1 MAGYKL
7 ATVQTAQ
14 GPRAAAVINDAVY
27 DVAAL
32 TGNASYVSV
41 QDVLND
47 WDNAH
52 RALDAA
58 SKSPK
63 GQGQP
68 VAQAKLLAP
77 LPLPGVIYCAGAN
90 YQDHAEEMWKAVR
103 PAAGAR
109 PAHARPQAVVLH
121 QVVARRHR
129 SGRDGQDFA
138 LLEEDGLGN
147 RACGRDRPQGEAI

>member
-1 MAGYKL
+1 MSVHKGGIHGWL
-7 ATVQTAQ
+7 QIGDCPSRT

-41 QDVLND
+41 QNVLDD

-63 GQGQP
+63 GQSTP

-77 LPLPGVIYCAGAN
+77 LALRASST
-90 YQDHAEEMWKAVR
+90 VR
-103 PAAGAR
+103 AR
-109 PAHARPQAVVLH
+109 TIKGPR
-121 QVVARRHR
+121 
-129 SGRDGQDFA
+129 
-138 LLEEDGLGN
+138 
-147 RACGRDRPQGEAI
+147 